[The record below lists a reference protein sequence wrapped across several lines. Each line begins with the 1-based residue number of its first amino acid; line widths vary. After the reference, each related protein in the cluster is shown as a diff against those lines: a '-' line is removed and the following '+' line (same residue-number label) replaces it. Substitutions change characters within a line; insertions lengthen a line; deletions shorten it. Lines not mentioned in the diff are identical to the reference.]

1 MLKVSILVP
10 VYGVEQFIERC
21 SRSLFEQTYS
31 CLEYVFV
38 DDCSPDNSILI
49 LNKIINEYPERA
61 TNTRILRH
69 DKNRGLAASRNT
81 AISAACGTFV
91 IHVDSD
97 DWLEPNAVQLLV
109 DKQLETGADIVSGSA
124 YMHTRSG
131 IEDLY
136 EPVYQDK
143 EEMVLQQLKYSW
155 DHVIWRRLIRRS
167 LYLDYGIKCLDGCDM
182 AEDRYQMA
190 LLSFYANSFSRI
202 DEFVYNYEKRNEG
215 SIMAQRGGERIVRKG
230 FQYLSNWIGIKDF
243 FFGKNALFYKEA
255 AKQTVLYS
263 QNVLDWVLKF
273 DGYSAFHHIVS
284 IIDRLDKE
292 YFPLIGWE
300 IKGVKGALLH
310 CYPFMKICS
319 INKRANRVLKKKIK
333 RICH

>member
-1 MLKVSILVP
+1 MYKVSILVP
-10 VYGVEQFIERC
+10 VYGVEQYIERC
-21 SRSLFEQTYS
+21 SRSLFEQAYS
-31 CLEYVFV
+31 CIEYVFV
-38 DDCSPDNSILI
+38 DDCSPDNSISVLKSVI
-49 LNKIINEYPERA
+49 QEYPERA
-61 TNTRILRH
+61 KNTRILRH

-81 AISAACGTFV
+81 AISAANGLFV

-109 DKQLETGADIVSGSA
+109 NKQIETGADIVSGSA
-124 YMHTRSG
+124 YMHTRNG
-131 IEDLY
+131 VEELY
-136 EPVYQDK
+136 EPVYQNK

-167 LYLDYGIKCLDGCDM
+167 LYTDNGIECLDGCDM

-202 DEFVYNYEKRNEG
+202 DEYVYNYEKRNEG
-215 SIMAQRGGERIVRKG
+215 SIMSQRGGERIVRKG
-230 FQYLSNWIGIKDF
+230 FQYLSNWIGITDF
-243 FFGKNALFYKEA
+243 YFGKNEVFYNEA

-273 DGYSAFHHIVS
+273 DGYSGFRHLVS
-284 IIDRLDKE
+284 VIDRLDKE

-300 IKGVKGALLH
+300 IKGIKGALLH
-310 CYPFMKICS
+310 CYPFMKFRS
-319 INKRANRVLKKKIK
+319 FKKRANRVLKKTIS
-333 RICH
+333 RINH